1 MVTND
6 PVSIGRGSTLGV
18 RGNDLSLERVVKSLE
33 ETLAQVHITDGVDG
47 VTEDNGAGDLA
58 IAAAPV
64 VLNTLEMPLVNKHNY
79 FLCRVLINLSEKI
92 LITLVHKDLLK
103 SGEEDLSGLSVPVDQ
118 VLIKALLGEGLR
130 ISLSDLLAVGFVFL
144 SIEGLS
150 ILETLKEVV
159 GDIHAGLMVETIGC
173 LRVQFGTEEL
183 DIGTDLL
190 SCLTSILNFKT
201 GEPEFEVKAEA
212 IVESESCP
220 VSEKS
225 GEENELSN
233 TPIILKP
240 VLSTLF

>member
-18 RGNDLSLERVVKSLE
+18 RGSDLSVERVVESLE

-118 VLIKALLGEGLR
+118 VLIKALLCEGLR
-130 ISLSDLLAVGFVFL
+130 SGLSYLLAV
-144 SIEGLS
+144 
-150 ILETLKEVV
+150 
-159 GDIHAGLMVETIGC
+159 
-173 LRVQFGTEEL
+173 
-183 DIGTDLL
+183 
-190 SCLTSILNFKT
+190 
-201 GEPEFEVKAEA
+201 
-212 IVESESCP
+212 
-220 VSEKS
+220 
-225 GEENELSN
+225 
-233 TPIILKP
+233 
-240 VLSTLF
+240 

>member
-1 MVTND
+1 M
-6 PVSIGRGSTLGV
+6 
-18 RGNDLSLERVVKSLE
+18 
-33 ETLAQVHITDGVDG
+33 
-47 VTEDNGAGDLA
+47 
-58 IAAAPV
+58 

-130 ISLSDLLAVGFVFL
+130 IGLSDLLAVGFVFL

-159 GDIHAGLMVETIGC
+159 GDIHAGLVVETIGC

>member
-1 MVTND
+1 
-6 PVSIGRGSTLGV
+6 
-18 RGNDLSLERVVKSLE
+18 
-33 ETLAQVHITDGVDG
+33 
-47 VTEDNGAGDLA
+47 
-58 IAAAPV
+58 
-64 VLNTLEMPLVNKHNY
+64 
-79 FLCRVLINLSEKI
+79 
-92 LITLVHKDLLK
+92 
-103 SGEEDLSGLSVPVDQ
+103 
-118 VLIKALLGEGLR
+118 
-130 ISLSDLLAVGFVFL
+130 
-144 SIEGLS
+144 
-150 ILETLKEVV
+150 LETLKEVV
-159 GDIHAGLMVETIGC
+159 GDIHAGLVVETIGC